1 MDNDVLLICREEDD
15 VPDGTSAVVIS
26 QEIKRIDPTEANE
39 LYARLVA
46 LDVDHGFDLPVYSLL
61 SNQIWS
67 ADRFHDDAPGAL
79 DLLIPLYHR
88 LSSHV
93 DAETERIRCVGV
105 SDLYLDLVEDLAHN
119 EGLELEHDA
128 VDSDRLSYT
137 RVGRTLLWLCF
148 SVIDI
153 LVSVVAKSVYQ
164 PSGAD
169 VLIKYPAFRPD
180 TFRPIEERLD
190 IPFDATF
197 TLLTVSFFRHAQSI
211 TKPETNVV
219 PLRVFDTPSGM
230 IRDYPEVVHI
240 IWDIIMGD
248 RTVSAT
254 AEAIEA
260 ETDVRIEAVTRTI
273 TGRVVMENP
282 SALLY
287 HGTADRLFNSG
298 QYSCV
303 LVTSLGPSG
312 KLLTHPANNHG
323 VHTLN
328 LGHSI
333 TFLPG
338 AANRHS
344 LDAVFVEGTIARR
357 LVDDELGNKF
367 VPTGLPKHMNIVEQ
381 ASGTRSSHEQ
391 RMLLIGTQSFD
402 NRYRSGLITDVVPG
416 VLEETNW
423 RVVLKLHPGE
433 SAEFYEELLRSIGYN
448 PSNNDRISVATDDL
462 YGYIHRADL
471 LLTVNSNVG
480 IESIILGTPAV
491 CYNPWVP
498 SKRDPPYASHGP
510 VPKFEVPSDLVNFLM
525 DYDPDRHRNLQ
536 QPLITGPYDVVGNS
550 LDKIAARVET
560 ELSNRTESDSRP
572 NSGN

>member
-26 QEIKRIDPTEANE
+26 QEIKHIDATEANE

-79 DLLIPLYHR
+79 DLLILLYHR

-197 TLLTVSFFRHAQSI
+197 TLLTVSFFRHARSI

-219 PLRVFDTPSGM
+219 PLRVFDTPGGM

-240 IWDIIMGD
+240 IWDTIMGD

-254 AEAIEA
+254 ADAIEA

-273 TGRVVMENP
+273 TGRTVMENP

-312 KLLTHPANNHG
+312 KLLTRPANNHG
-323 VHTLN
+323 VRTLS

-338 AANRHS
+338 VANRHS
-344 LDAVFVEGTIARR
+344 LDAVFVEGTIASR
-357 LVDDELGNKF
+357 LVDDELGKKF
-367 VPTGLPKHMNIVEQ
+367 IPTGLPKHINIAEQ

-402 NRYRSGLITDVVPG
+402 NRYRTGLIIDVVPS
-416 VLEETNW
+416 VLEATNW
-423 RVVLKLHPGE
+423 TIVLKLHPGE
-433 SAEFYEELLRSIGYN
+433 SADFYEELLRSIGYD
-448 PSNNDRISVATDDL
+448 PSDHDRISVATDDL

-510 VPKFEVPSDLVNFLM
+510 VPKFDVPSDLVDFIT
-525 DYDPDRHRNLQ
+525 DYEPDQHRNLQ
-536 QPLITGPYDVVGNS
+536 QSLITGPYDVVGNS

-560 ELSNRTESDSRP
+560 ELSNRAKSDLHTHSDV
-572 NSGN
+572 